1 MPIELTKSKRV
12 DLIWWRKKRQKNIQ
26 LKKLRESLAIEKS
39 IQHDK
44 PYIYVAE
51 TPLKVTVCRMERKKA
66 VMLAVEMSAFNAA
79 AIDSS
84 VFRLLGD
91 GLRQHNI

>member
-1 MPIELTKSKRV
+1 MAKEATE
-12 DLIWWRKKRQKNIQ
+12 NIQ

-51 TPLKVTVCRMERKKA
+51 TPLKVTVCRMGREKK
-66 VMLAVEMSAFNAA
+66 
-79 AIDSS
+79 
-84 VFRLLGD
+84 
-91 GLRQHNI
+91 Q